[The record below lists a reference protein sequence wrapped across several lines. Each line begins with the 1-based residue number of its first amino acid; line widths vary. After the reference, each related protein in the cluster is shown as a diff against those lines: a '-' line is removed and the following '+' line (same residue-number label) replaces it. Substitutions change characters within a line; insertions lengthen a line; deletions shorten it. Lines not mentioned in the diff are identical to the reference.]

1 VTAPGLALLDNPIYH
16 ALGHAHASL
25 ALGDERA
32 RRYPPSIGPLAGIR
46 EATQEC
52 IDALPALVDL
62 GDVIVLFLDAP
73 IPTATGLALAREGS
87 LDQMLCPVDSADA
100 THALARPLPDGV
112 TLRPLVPADYS
123 AMVELAHLTEP
134 GPFRDR
140 TASLGAFFGILE
152 GSRLLAMAG
161 ERTRVPG
168 FTEVSGV
175 CTHPDARGRGYAH
188 TLIARVHQEI
198 RARGDVPY
206 LHSWSSN
213 AAAIAVYLRLGYGLR
228 RRFHLQAFRRDP

>member
-1 VTAPGLALLDNPIYH
+1 
-16 ALGHAHASL
+16 
-25 ALGDERA
+25 
-32 RRYPPSIGPLAGIR
+32 
-46 EATQEC
+46 
-52 IDALPALVDL
+52 
-62 GDVIVLFLDAP
+62 
-73 IPTATGLALAREGS
+73 
-87 LDQMLCPVDSADA
+87 
-100 THALARPLPDGV
+100 
-112 TLRPLVPADYS
+112 
-123 AMVELAHLTEP
+123 
-134 GPFRDR
+134 
-140 TASLGAFFGILE
+140 
-152 GSRLLAMAG
+152 MAG

-213 AAAIAVYLRLGYGLR
+213 AAAIAVYRRLGYGLR